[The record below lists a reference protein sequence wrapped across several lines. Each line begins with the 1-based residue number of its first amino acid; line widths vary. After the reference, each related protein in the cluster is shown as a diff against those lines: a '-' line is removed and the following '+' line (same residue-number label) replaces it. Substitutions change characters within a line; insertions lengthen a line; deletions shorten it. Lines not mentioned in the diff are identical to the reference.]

1 MATQTWPMTDQ
12 PTDPCAPWP
21 GAGERSAE
29 TGAERRVGVEL
40 EFLGLDASS
49 AATVIQARLGGA
61 LSEISR
67 HRVVV
72 RDAALGDFRVELDMK
87 YAHDAP
93 EPEDAESEGAESAD
107 SVIGRGLSS
116 ALRAFAG
123 DVATG
128 LLPMEVICPPIP
140 LSQARQLDVLLA
152 DLRDQGAIG
161 GKDNPLLAVG
171 AQFNPEPPALDA
183 ATILAHLRA
192 FILLEDWLFD
202 EIQIDV
208 SRRILGFASPFP
220 KPYAAKV
227 LHPRYAP
234 DIDRLIDDYIADNP
248 TRNRALDLLPLMRFI
263 DEERVVA
270 QLPNET
276 INARPTFH
284 YRLPNADLDDAEW
297 SLCKEWRRWRVIE
310 RLAARPT
317 ALRIAAEER
326 LVDDAHMVTRWKT
339 AARLLARLTDA
350 GPEDG
355 AGPLCEPVDPGE
367 AGAATPDSEVA
378 E

>member
-1 MATQTWPMTDQ
+1 MATQTWPLTET
-12 PTDPCAPWP
+12 PTDPRAPWP
-21 GAGERSAE
+21 GAGERCAE

-40 EFLGLDASS
+40 EFLGLDAGS
-49 AATVIQARLGGA
+49 AAKVIQARLGGS

-67 HRVVV
+67 HRVEVHG
-72 RDAALGDFRVELDMK
+72 AALGDFRVELDMK

-93 EPEDAESEGAESAD
+93 EPEDETSGD
-107 SVIGRGLSS
+107 SMIGRGLSS

-140 LSQARQLDVLLA
+140 LSQARHLDVLLA

-202 EIQIDV
+202 EIQMDV

-220 KPYAAKV
+220 KPYAAKI

-234 DIDRLIDDYIADNP
+234 DIGRLIDDYIADNP

-297 SLCKEWRRWRVIE
+297 SLCKEWRRWRVVE

-317 ALRIAAEER
+317 ALQIAGEER

-355 AGPLCEPVDPGE
+355 AGPLCEEGA
-367 AGAATPDSEVA
+367 AGAAPSVA
-378 E
+378 GNTE